1 MKHPIDRLVALL
13 GAALIV
19 ATVVVAITIS
29 GRSAASS
36 SGSSSRVA
44 GNGRL
49 TIKNFMFM
57 PADVT
62 VRPGT
67 RVMWTN
73 HDSSPHT
80 ATSDNGAF
88 DTGAIKDRKSMSV
101 TLRKAGVYAYHCDFH
116 PFMKGTITV
125 R

>member
-1 MKHPIDRLVALL
+1 MKHLIDRLAALL

-19 ATVVVAITIS
+19 ATVVVAVTA
-29 GRSAASS
+29 GGKSAASS
-36 SGSSSRVA
+36 SGPSSRVA
-44 GNGRL
+44 SNGRL

-57 PADVT
+57 PASVT
-62 VRPGT
+62 VKAGT
-67 RVMWTN
+67 RVTWTN

-80 ATSDNGAF
+80 ATSNTGAF
-88 DTGAIKDRKSMSV
+88 DTGAIKDGQSMSV
-101 TLRKAGVYAYHCDFH
+101 TLRKPGAYAYHCDFH

>member
-1 MKHPIDRLVALL
+1 MKHPIDGVVALL

-19 ATVVVAITIS
+19 ATVVVAITIT
-29 GRSAASS
+29 GKSAA
-36 SGSSSRVA
+36 SSSRVA
-44 GNGRL
+44 GNGTL

-57 PADVT
+57 PADVA
-62 VRPGT
+62 VKAGT
-67 RVMWTN
+67 RVTWTN

-80 ATSDNGAF
+80 ATANQGAF
-88 DTGAIKDRKSMSV
+88 DTGAIKDGQSMSV

-116 PFMKGTITV
+116 PFMKGSITV